1 MQPDSLPNQ
10 FHQKIIQA
18 SAVAV
23 LVVDADLQVQYA
35 NPAARRLLSDG
46 QDDDLSGRSVLEVL
60 GADEGK
66 VIQPLCRR
74 ALEGKSTD
82 YVNFRLEHPDHR
94 VQQLL
99 LAMNPV
105 TDETDEVWGAAI
117 WILDNTEN
125 RRMSE
130 QLAQAEKMASLGTLA
145 GGVAHH
151 FNNILGGVAT
161 FVDYALTSGDD
172 TAAKRA
178 LQMTAEA
185 AARASKIT
193 QSLLS
198 FAKHESLQPD
208 LADLTEV
215 LLTFSHLVERPLH
228 ERGIELK
235 LEIKPVPIIAVEA
248 NCMHQVLGHLLSN
261 AEEAMPSGGQIR
273 LSLRQDGGE
282 VEIAFAD
289 TGEGID
295 QENIEQ
301 VFEPFFTT
309 KGLLAGGQQGNPG
322 LGLSIVH
329 GKVLEM
335 GGTISVESTPGEGT
349 CFRIRFA
356 VPVQRQE
363 PESLPG

>member
-1 MQPDSLPNQ
+1 MDSALSSSQ
-10 FHQKIIQA
+10 FYRRLVQTA
-18 SAVAV
+18 SVAV
-23 LVVDADLQVQYA
+23 VATDRDLRIRYI
-35 NPAARRLLSDG
+35 NPAGCSLLSHADQDEAQPG
-46 QDDDLSGRSVLEVL
+46 QSILELL
-60 GADEGK
+60 GPDPAE
-66 VIQPLCRR
+66 VVQPLCRR
-74 ALEGKSTD
+74 VLEG
-82 YVNFRLEHPDHR
+82 HPSGQVALQLHR
-94 VQQLL
+94 SDGPQQLL
-99 LAMNPV
+99 VAISPL
-105 TDETDEVWGAAI
+105 TDETDEISGCGL
-117 WILDNTEN
+117 WIVDNTEN
-125 RRMSE
+125 RQMAER
-130 QLAQAEKMASLGTLA
+130 LAQAEKMASLGTLA

-161 FVDYALTSGDD
+161 FVDYALTSGD
-172 TAAKRA
+172 ASAMKRA

-215 LLTFSHLVERPLH
+215 ILTFSHLVERPLA
-228 ERGIELK
+228 EKQIELK

-261 AEEAMPSGGQIR
+261 AEEAMPDGGQIR
-273 LSLRQDGGE
+273 LSLQQIGRE

-289 TGEGID
+289 TGQGIE
-295 QENIEQ
+295 QENLDQ

-309 KGLLAGGQQGNPG
+309 KGLLSGGQDGNPG

-329 GKVLEM
+329 GKVMEM
-335 GGTISVESTPGEGT
+335 GGTIQVESTPGQGT

-356 VPVQRQE
+356 
-363 PESLPG
+363 LPDRAS